1 MTLERAGRW
10 WPGREMAMLRREA
23 EAERWQRMT
32 YDEKVAEQA
41 AARRESRRRLFW
53 HYARMYE
60 RMYEQEEA
68 EAAAVRRRLL
78 GLLRFRVASGEEI
91 PAWQLTQE
99 QFEERRAARERWR
112 KGVGR
117 WPRWQVRPPER
128 RT

>member
-1 MTLERAGRW
+1 
-10 WPGREMAMLRREA
+10 MLRREA

-41 AARRESRRRLFW
+41 AARRASRRW
-53 HYARMYE
+53 SIEHNAAYYKRMF
-60 RMYEQEEA
+60 EQEE
-68 EAAAVRRRLL
+68 EEEEVRRRLV

-99 QFEERRAARERWR
+99 QFEERREARERWR